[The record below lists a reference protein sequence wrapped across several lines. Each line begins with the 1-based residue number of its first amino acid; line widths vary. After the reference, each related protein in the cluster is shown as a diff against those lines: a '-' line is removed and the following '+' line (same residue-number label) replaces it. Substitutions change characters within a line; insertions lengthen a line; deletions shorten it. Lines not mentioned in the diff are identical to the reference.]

1 MYPNAPILPPQAQK
15 KRRKSLFLRFLGF
28 AFTAG
33 VLLFLAGSA
42 VAGYLLWMITQE
54 LPDYDK
60 LANYEP
66 PVMTRVHANDGTLIG
81 ECATEKRIYVPV
93 DSMPKLLINA
103 FIAAE
108 DQNFWEHKGVDMQGV
123 ARAIKVNIEGLIA
136 GGPKRAEGASTIT
149 QQVAKNFLLTNERS
163 MTRKAKEAIL
173 AIRIER
179 AYSKEKIL
187 ELYLNEIFLGFNSY
201 GVAAAGLNYFGK
213 ELQNLEIEEVAYL
226 AALPKAP
233 SNYHPVRQVVRA
245 TERRNYVIGRMAED
259 GAITREQA
267 EAAKKKPLIAVGR
280 QSGAAN
286 CATDYFSEEVRRTI
300 SDLYGE
306 QKLYGG
312 GLSIRS
318 TLDSNYQKMA
328 RSALREGLVRYDRRR
343 GYRGAVKKIPVAG
356 DWGAA
361 LAEIPVF
368 SDLAPWRLG
377 VVLESGRDKAVVGL
391 QPERGANNEIDK
403 ARQTVELR
411 ADEVRWARS
420 KKGNGAVSDVLPV
433 GDVIYVAPQEA
444 GMVKEDEN
452 GNELKASADPAKNNS
467 WRLMQ
472 IPKIEGALVVMDP
485 HTGRVLAIAGGFSYA
500 ESQFNRAVQA
510 KRQPGSSFKPII
522 YAAAIDNGY
531 TPSSVQ
537 VDAPIEVDQ
546 GNGQEVWKPK
556 EYEGEGGNFGAAT
569 LRVGLEKSKNLITI
583 RLANDIGMPTVAE
596 YARRFGVYD
605 SLPPYL
611 SMALGAGET
620 TLLRMTTAY
629 CSFVNGGKQVH
640 ATLVDRIQ
648 DRYGKTIWHHDS
660 RECRDCSADSWHNQ
674 DEPELVDM
682 RKQVLDP
689 LSAYQVTSMLEGV
702 VKRGTGYKV
711 AKLGRPLA
719 GKTGTS
725 NDEKDAWFIGFSPDL
740 VVGVYIGYDNPEPMG
755 KGQTGGGI
763 AAPVF
768 RDFMQMALA
777 GQPAA
782 PFRVPPGV
790 KLVRVD
796 ATTGLRATA
805 NTEKVILEAFKPNE
819 DPPDGNNYVTL
830 PGAEVADSSASS
842 GGRYESSGGSTQPFD
857 DTTPGGYPSRPRYE
871 RQQPRPGDVY

>member
-1 MYPNAPILPPQAQK
+1 MYPNAPILPPLPKK
-15 KRRKSLFLRFLGF
+15 KRRKSLILRFLGF

-33 VLLFLAGSA
+33 VLMFLAGAA
-42 VAGYLLWMITQE
+42 VAAYLLWQITQE
-54 LPDYDK
+54 LPDYEK

-81 ECATEKRIYVPV
+81 ECATEKRIYVPAE
-93 DSMPKLLINA
+93 SMPKLLINA

-123 ARAIKVNIEGLIA
+123 ARAIKVNLEGYLT
-136 GGPKRAEGASTIT
+136 GKKKSEGASTIT
-149 QQVAKNFLLTNERS
+149 QQVAKNFLLSNEKTV
-163 MTRKAKEAIL
+163 TRKAKEAIL

-187 ELYLNEIFLGFNSY
+187 ELYLNEIFLGMNSY

-213 ELQNLEIEEVAYL
+213 ELQNLDIEEVAYL

-233 SNYHPVRQVVRA
+233 SRYHPVRDVVRA

-259 GAITREQA
+259 GHITHEQA
-267 EAAKKKPLIAVGR
+267 EAAKKKPLVAAGR
-280 QSGAAN
+280 QSGASN

-300 SDLYGE
+300 NDLYGE

-312 GLSIRS
+312 GLSVRS
-318 TLDSNYQKMA
+318 TLDSTYQKMA
-328 RSALREGLVRYDRRR
+328 RSALREGLLRFDRKR
-343 GYRGAVKKIPVAG
+343 GYHGAVKKIPVAG

-361 LAEIPVF
+361 LAETPVF

-377 VVLESGRDKAVVGL
+377 VVLESGRDRAVVGL
-391 QPERGANNEIDK
+391 RPETNGGEVDK

-411 ADEVRWARS
+411 AEEVRWARG
-420 KKGNGAVSDVLPV
+420 KKGNGGVADILPV
-433 GDVIYVAPQEA
+433 GDVIYVAPQEN
-444 GMVKEDEN
+444 GLVKEDEN
-452 GNELKASADPAKNNS
+452 GNEIKASADPAKNNG
-467 WRLMQ
+467 WRLVQ

-522 YAAAIDNGY
+522 YAAALDNGY
-531 TPSSVQ
+531 TPSSIEI
-537 VDAPIEVDQ
+537 DAPMEIEQ
-546 GNGQEVWKPK
+546 GNGQEVWRPK
-556 EYEGEGGNFGAAT
+556 EYSGGATGAAT
-569 LRVGLEKSKNLITI
+569 LRIGLEKSRNLMTV

-605 SLPPYL
+605 NLPPYL

-620 TLLRMTTAY
+620 TLLRMATAY
-629 CSFVNGGKQVH
+629 CSFVNGGKQVN
-640 ATLVDRIQ
+640 ATLIDRIQ

-660 RECRDCSADSWHNQ
+660 RECRGCNAESWTGQ
-674 DEPELVDM
+674 DEPELADV

-689 LSAYQVTSMLEGV
+689 HTAYQITSMLEGV

-711 AKLGRPLA
+711 AKVGKPLA
-719 GKTGTS
+719 GKTGTT

-740 VVGVYIGYDNPEPMG
+740 VVGVFVGYDNPEPMG
-755 KGQTGGGI
+755 KGETGGGI

-777 GQPAA
+777 DKPAV
-782 PFRVPPGV
+782 PFRVPPGI

-796 ATTGLRATA
+796 ANTGLRATA
-805 NTEKVILEAFKPNE
+805 NTEKTILEAFKPNE

-830 PGAEVADSSASS
+830 PGAETEPQTANGGFDTGGPPVEQQAPRAS
-842 GGRYESSGGSTQPFD
+842 
-857 DTTPGGYPSRPRYE
+857 GYY
-871 RQQPRPGDVY
+871 RQQPRVGDVY